1 MQNDDLASLL
11 AQLRESQDPQ
21 FRPPVPAPAPPPP
34 TQSELDSLLASLNAR
49 RSLSALTFPESLPL
63 LQSLGA
69 NDAFLEALTDLRR
82 EQDELELMM
91 RDERNRLEG
100 EGKRGG
106 IRCAHS
112 AARCSCRR
120 ADDRAQP
127 TRTDAAVKGVGPE
140 GAREVDTA
148 TGRAEAQAGG
158 SECAEQSFYKDQLT
172 GGSTTAAS
180 ADLYADERPHRP
192 QEAGAR
198 DGRPRR
204 LPRRRVS
211 CWRRPKLG

>member
-112 AARCSCRR
+112 AAQIGRASCR
-120 ADDRAQP
+120 
-127 TRTDAAVKGVGPE
+127 E
-140 GAREVDTA
+140 
-148 TGRAEAQAGG
+148 
-158 SECAEQSFYKDQLT
+158 
-172 GGSTTAAS
+172 
-180 ADLYADERPHRP
+180 
-192 QEAGAR
+192 
-198 DGRPRR
+198 
-204 LPRRRVS
+204 RVS
-211 CWRRPKLG
+211 